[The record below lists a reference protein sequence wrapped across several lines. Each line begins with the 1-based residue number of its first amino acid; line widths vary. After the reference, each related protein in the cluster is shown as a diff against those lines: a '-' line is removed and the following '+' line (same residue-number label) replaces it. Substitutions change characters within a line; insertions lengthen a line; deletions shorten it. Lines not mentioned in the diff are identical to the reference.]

1 MAIIT
6 STGSEK
12 VYKELEIAME
22 NTEQKIPKWILGDN
36 EITPEQLA
44 QAKSIELGMW
54 RKVADV
60 VAEKCNKSM
69 VFNAKVMQPELTLE
83 LLCEYLFRQAILLS
97 VPGLPQ
103 QYAFAMVEDQ
113 VVYNWIFDFYNE
125 DGVEL
130 LEQKEK
136 ARLKKEAEEK
146 ARKEKAE
153 AEKKAKAKTKKKTS
167 SKKTVKVNDDEEN
180 EDDDNESEESEDTE
194 SEEEDKHLVEKA
206 EMPNVLMHEET
217 DGGQI
222 SLF

>member
-22 NTEQKIPKWILGDN
+22 NAEQKIPKWVLGDN
-36 EITPEQLA
+36 KVTPEQLT

-54 RKVADV
+54 KKVADV

-130 LEQKEK
+130 LDQKEK

-146 ARKEKAE
+146 ARKEKAK
-153 AEKKAKAKTKKKTS
+153 AEKKAKIKKKTS
-167 SKKTVKVNDDEEN
+167 PKRAVNADDGEDNDDEEESDN
-180 EDDDNESEESEDTE
+180 DDEESDI
-194 SEEEDKHLVEKA
+194 SEPEEDEHLVEKA
-206 EMPNVLMHEET
+206 EMPNVPMHEET

>member
-22 NTEQKIPKWILGDN
+22 NAEQKIPKWVLGDN
-36 EITPEQLA
+36 KVTPEQLT

-54 RKVADV
+54 KKVADV

-180 EDDDNESEESEDTE
+180 EDDDNESEESDISE
-194 SEEEDKHLVEKA
+194 SEEDEHLVEKA
-206 EMPNVLMHEET
+206 EMPDVPMHEEA